1 LGRTALIV
9 LALAL
14 LIGSAAAFTRSE
26 RLKLERSP
34 VAKPKFDRHFSP
46 TCDCARATAKLSIL
60 LRGPER
66 LDVSVVDLDGRHV
79 ATLAE
84 AKDLEAGRAS
94 FEWDGRNDEGQV
106 VPDGRYRLKVRLERD
121 RRTILLPKTVVVD
134 TTPPTVRVVEATQT
148 ADGLVVRYRASEP
161 ARASLLRDG
170 KPVARS
176 EAKSSRAGRI
186 TWQPTGAGPT
196 AGSLTVV
203 AVDRAGNRS
212 AVVPVVVAS

>member
-1 LGRTALIV
+1 MIV

-46 TCDCARATAKLSIL
+46 TCDCARSKATLTLL
-60 LRGPER
+60 LRSPER
-66 LDVSVVDLDGRHV
+66 VDVSVVDLDGGHV

-84 AKDLEAGRAS
+84 ARDLEAGRAS

-121 RRTILLPKTVVVD
+121 RRTILVPKTIVVD
-134 TTPPTVRVVEATQT
+134 TAPPTVRVVEATQT
-148 ADGLVVRYRASEP
+148 PDGLLVRYRADEA
-161 ARASLLRDG
+161 ARASLRRNG
-170 KPVARS
+170 KPVARG

-186 TWQPTGAGPT
+186 TWQPAGQAQD
-196 AGSLTVV
+196 AGNLTIV

-212 AVVPVVVAS
+212 AVMPVIVAP